1 MRVNRAQLADVIGKT
16 DKTIQVWLDEGLP
29 RVYSG
34 GTGTE
39 SVYDTAEVIRW
50 MIARETGSRDDD
62 GNVIVFEA
70 ERARLTKEQADK
82 AAMQNDVT
90 RGVLVDVTEVA
101 NHWGGLLTNCK
112 TKLLAIPTKAA
123 PMVIGSKSLPQVRET
138 LEKFIREA
146 LHDLVSAN
154 PIPDRGG
161 AAGSDAAAKPD
172 GEPVG
177 GSAPPVKR
185 RKQRGAGPVDN

>member
-82 AAMQNDVT
+82 AAMQNAVT
-90 RGVLVDVTEVA
+90 RGVLVDVNDVA
-101 NHWGGLLTNCK
+101 KHWGGLLTNCK

-123 PMVIGSKSLPQVRET
+123 PMVIGSKSLPQVREV
-138 LEKFIREA
+138 LERFIREA
-146 LHDLVSAN
+146 LHDLISAN
-154 PIPDRGG
+154 PTPDRGG
-161 AAGSDAAAKPD
+161 QSGTDATSQPD
-172 GEPVG
+172 GEPMG
-177 GSAPPVKR
+177 RPAPETKR
-185 RKQRGAGPVDN
+185 RKQRGAGSVDN

>member
-16 DKTIQVWLDEGLP
+16 DKTIQAWLDEGLP

-39 SVYDTAEVIRW
+39 SIYDTAEVIRW

-62 GNVIVFEA
+62 GNIIVFEA

-82 AAMQNDVT
+82 AAMQNAVT
-90 RGVLVDVTEVA
+90 RGVLVDVEQVA
-101 NHWGGLLTNCK
+101 QHWGVLLTNCK

-123 PMVIGSKSLPQVRET
+123 PMVVGSKSLPEVREC
-138 LEKFIREA
+138 LERFVREA
-146 LHDLVSAN
+146 LHDLISAS
-154 PIPDRGG
+154 PTPDRGG
-161 AAGSDAAAKPD
+161 TAGTDTAAEPD
-172 GEPVG
+172 SQPVG
-177 GSAPPVKR
+177 GRAPKTVA
-185 RKQRGAGPVDN
+185 RKQRGAGAVDN